1 MNDNYVVCKY
11 ENLKCFF
18 LSKKGN
24 LYVWSELF
32 SQRIEFKERAA
43 KKYAALYNGFVEPL
57 TLENITEFAKQ
68 YATKV
73 GVSNVSFAYVLE
85 YFLIEKTDNGE
96 WRTRQIYSV

>member
-11 ENLKCFF
+11 ENFKRFF

-32 SQRIEFKERAA
+32 SERIEFKERAA
-43 KKYAALYNGFVEPL
+43 KKYAALYNGFIEPL
-57 TLENITEFAKQ
+57 TFETMTEYTTD
-68 YATKV
+68 YAMKV
-73 GVSNVSFAYVLE
+73 DAIMVHFIYNYSSYL
-85 YFLIEKTDNGE
+85 LEKTDVNK